1 MITMRFEQVTRK
13 RTVRLKCKSCG
24 KTRTRTVSVTH
35 TVNPFNKNED
45 GSIRSTQ
52 EVWQCVGVELESEV
66 KKLLADGI
74 VCNSCEE
81 SSRKDDHASS

>member
-45 GSIRSTQ
+45 GSIRSTR

-66 KKLLADGI
+66 KKLFADGI
-74 VCNSCEE
+74 VCNSCQDAQDSEE
-81 SSRKDDHASS
+81 

>member
-35 TVNPFNKNED
+35 TINPFNKNEE
-45 GSIRSTQ
+45 GFVRSPQ
-52 EVWQCVGVELESEV
+52 EVQQCVSVELDVDV
-66 KKLLADGI
+66 KKLLSDGI
-74 VCNSCEE
+74 ICGSCEGKE
-81 SSRKDDHASS
+81 S